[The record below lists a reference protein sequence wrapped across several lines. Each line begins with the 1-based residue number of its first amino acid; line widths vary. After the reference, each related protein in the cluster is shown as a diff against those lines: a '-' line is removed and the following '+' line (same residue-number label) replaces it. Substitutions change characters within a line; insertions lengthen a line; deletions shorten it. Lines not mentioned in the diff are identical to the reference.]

1 MYCSQLWNSYFVDE
15 VHALGL
21 YNREASKSL
30 VDVVRNYGATFIFTT
45 SLPPTV
51 MSGATASIRILRS
64 EENRQLC
71 DQHISNV
78 DYLIQ
83 KFMMA
88 GVSVE
93 HIPSHIIPAH
103 VGDPALCSSLSDE
116 FIQQFGHYVQAINYP
131 TVQEKSFELH
141 RHLVIPLK

>member
-1 MYCSQLWNSYFVDE
+1 
-15 VHALGL
+15 
-21 YNREASKSL
+21 
-30 VDVVRNYGATFIFTT
+30 
-45 SLPPTV
+45 

-71 DQHISNV
+71 VQHISNV

-83 KFMMA
+83 KFMMD

-93 HIPSHIIPAH
+93 HISAH

-116 FIQQFGHYVQAINYP
+116 CIQQFGHYVQAINSP
-131 TVQEKSFELH
+131 NVPEKSFELH
-141 RHLVIPLK
+141 RHLIIPLK

>member
-15 VHALGL
+15 VHAVGL
-21 YNREASKSL
+21 YDREPSKSL

-45 SLPPTV
+45 SLPPTF

-64 EENRQLC
+64 EENRQLRA
-71 DQHISNV
+71 QHISNV

-131 TVQEKSFELH
+131 TVPEKSFELH
-141 RHLVIPLK
+141 RHLIIPLK

>member
-1 MYCSQLWNSYFVDE
+1 
-15 VHALGL
+15 
-21 YNREASKSL
+21 
-30 VDVVRNYGATFIFTT
+30 
-45 SLPPTV
+45 
-51 MSGATASIRILRS
+51 MSGATASIPILRS

-83 KFMMA
+83 KFMMN

-93 HIPSHIIPAH
+93 HISAH

-116 FIQQFGHYVQAINYP
+116 SIQQFGHYVQAINSP
-131 TVQEKSFELH
+131 NVPVKSFELH
-141 RHLVIPLK
+141 RHLIILLK

>member
-15 VHALGL
+15 VHAVGL
-21 YNREASKSL
+21 YDREPSKSL

-45 SLPPTV
+45 ALPPTV

-64 EENRQLC
+64 EENRQLRA
-71 DQHISNV
+71 QHISNV

-83 KFMMA
+83 KFMMN

-93 HIPSHIIPAH
+93 HISAH

-116 FIQQFGHYVQAINYP
+116 FTQQFGHYVQAINSP
-131 TVQEKSFELH
+131 NVPEKSFELH
-141 RHLVIPLK
+141 RHLIIPLK

>member
-1 MYCSQLWNSYFVDE
+1 
-15 VHALGL
+15 
-21 YNREASKSL
+21 
-30 VDVVRNYGATFIFTT
+30 
-45 SLPPTV
+45 
-51 MSGATASIRILRS
+51 MSGATASIPILRS

-93 HIPSHIIPAH
+93 HIPSHIIPVH

-116 FIQQFGHYVQAINYP
+116 FTQQFGHYVQAINSP
-131 TVQEKSFELH
+131 NVPEKSFELH
-141 RHLVIPLK
+141 RHLIILLK

>member
-15 VHALGL
+15 VHAVGL
-21 YNREASKSL
+21 YDREPSKSL

-51 MSGATASIRILRS
+51 MSRATASIRILPS
-64 EENRQLC
+64 EENRQLRA
-71 DQHISNV
+71 QHISNV

-88 GVSVE
+88 VVSVE
-93 HIPSHIIPAH
+93 HYLP
-103 VGDPALCSSLSDE
+103 V
-116 FIQQFGHYVQAINYP
+116 
-131 TVQEKSFELH
+131 
-141 RHLVIPLK
+141 